1 MRRLLSSGCLVALT
15 CAMACGNG
23 WGERGTIT
31 PPVGSA
37 APARPAYAEKL
48 VPRVEALRKELLTP
62 GVVVYVRSPELGDWS
77 EAFGHRA
84 LDGKDKLTVGDHA
97 RVGSNTKT
105 WTGTALLQLVD
116 EGRVA
121 LTDPISKYVPEVP
134 NGANITIENL
144 LLMRSGLFNY
154 SDKLELNEALDKQP
168 LKVWAPRELLALSFS
183 EKPTFSPD
191 GGYEYSNTNTVLLG
205 LVVEQL
211 RGMPLER
218 VLEERIFAK
227 LGLTNIALPALTSN
241 AIPSPYP
248 RGYQFSTNVATIK
261 TQVLPQAEQDAA
273 AAGTLLPNDVTDV
286 NPSWGWAAGAGVATA
301 TDLGAYVR
309 ALVDGG
315 LLSTDLQRRRLES
328 PRKVDPSNP
337 DSASYGWHIGK
348 FGTLYGHTGELP
360 GFNTFMGHDPDRKLT
375 IVVWS
380 SLAAAPD
387 ARPPA
392 VTIARAIITELY
404 SKPPPEPSPGVG
416 DE

>member
-1 MRRLLSSGCLVALT
+1 MRSALSPGFVAALL
-15 CAMACGNG
+15 CATACGTG
-23 WGERGTIT
+23 WGERGSIA
-31 PPVGSA
+31 PPVSSA
-37 APARPAYAEKL
+37 APARPAYAERL
-48 VPRVEALRKELLTP
+48 VPRVEALRKGLLAP
-62 GVVVYVRSPELGDWS
+62 GVVVYVRSPELGDWT

-84 LDGKDKLTVGDHA
+84 LDGKDKLTVDDHA
-97 RVGSNTKT
+97 RIGSNTKT

-154 SDKLELNEALDKQP
+154 SDALELNQALDTQP
-168 LKVWAPRELLALSFS
+168 LKVWTPRELLALSFAQ
-183 EKPTFSPD
+183 KPTFAPD

-211 RGMPLER
+211 RGKPLEV
-218 VLEERIFAK
+218 VLAERIFDK
-227 LGLTNIALPALTSN
+227 LGVTDIGLPALTSN
-241 AIPSPYP
+241 VIPSPYP

-261 TQVLPQAEQDAA
+261 TQVLSQAEQTAA
-273 AAGTLLPNDVTDV
+273 AAGSLLPNDVTDM
-286 NPSWGWAAGAGVATA
+286 NPSWGWAAGAGVARAADLA
-301 TDLGAYVR
+301 TYVR
-309 ALVDGG
+309 ALVEGG
-315 LLSTDLQRRRLES
+315 LIGADLQQRRLAS
-328 PRKVDPSNP
+328 VRKVDPSNP

-348 FGTLYGHTGELP
+348 FGPLYGHTGELP
-360 GFNTFMGHDPDRKLT
+360 GFNTFMAHDPARKLT
-375 IVVWS
+375 LVVWS

-392 VTIARAIITELY
+392 VTIAREIITELY
-404 SKPPPEPSPGVG
+404 GAPGPAPAEGVG